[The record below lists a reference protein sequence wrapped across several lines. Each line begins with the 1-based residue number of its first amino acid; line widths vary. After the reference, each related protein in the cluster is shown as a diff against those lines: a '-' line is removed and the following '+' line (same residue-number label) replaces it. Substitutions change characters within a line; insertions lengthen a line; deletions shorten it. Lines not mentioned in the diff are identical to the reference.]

1 MLELGFSIVQNQ
13 KLRNLMLYN
22 ADHKNGKGAYMCG
35 FSYAF
40 QILYKISE
48 GYTWEVVGS
57 LPFDLTFK
65 IV

>member
-40 QILYKISE
+40 QILYKISAD
-48 GYTWEVVGS
+48 YTWEVVRS
-57 LPFDLTFK
+57 LLFKLTFK
-65 IV
+65 II